1 MAEPI
6 LSPDGKWMWTG
17 SDWIPAPPS
26 FSQSAN
32 VNLQDSVVGGDVHI
46 TQNNADDIA
55 VAMVKALERLGF
67 SEQSTPTEITPSQEK
82 EVEQVLELSDQLI
95 GLGVEIEPWTETN
108 LGKSAELLG
117 KNKTAQQHF
126 MRALEIFRKNNEED
140 GQSRA
145 LNLLGNLAFKLGDLI
160 EAERNQ
166 REALR
171 IVTKIDHKDGIH
183 SALNNLAMIASERK
197 DFDEAQRL
205 YKQSLD
211 IAKEYL
217 GPTEIAIKLNNIGD
231 VFRQRRNFSDAENHF
246 RESLEL
252 FSMSESDNYYFIGIV
267 KNNLAIVLDKKQSG
281 RDEAIKLYQES
292 LAIKKDLGDLQG
304 QADVLNNLATL
315 AFSENKLAEAERL
328 YQESLANYR
337 DSGYRAGEARVL
349 ANLGKFYNDKG
360 QHDESRR
367 YNTEAVRIRREI
379 GIPIEQWYIDNG
391 F

>member
-17 SDWIPAPPS
+17 SEWIPAPPS
-26 FSQSAN
+26 SSQSAN

-67 SEQSTPTEITPSQEK
+67 SGQSSPTEITPSQEK
-82 EVEQVLELSDQLI
+82 EVEQVLELSEQLI
-95 GLGVEIEPWTETN
+95 GHGVEIEPWTETN

-117 KNKTAQQHF
+117 KNKTAQQHY
-126 MRALEIFRKNNEED
+126 MRALEIYRKNNEED
-140 GQSRA
+140 GESRA
-145 LNLLGNLAFKLGDLI
+145 LNLLGNLALKLGDLI

-171 IVTKIDHKDGIH
+171 IVTKIDHKDGMS
-183 SALNNLAMIASERK
+183 SALNNLAMIARERK
-197 DFDEAQRL
+197 DLDEAQRL
-205 YKQSLD
+205 FKQSLD

-217 GPTEIAIKLNNIGD
+217 GPTDIAIKLNNVGD
-231 VFRQRRNFSDAENHF
+231 IFRMQRNFSEAEDYF

-252 FSMSESDNYYFIGIV
+252 FSMSESDNYRFIGIV
-267 KNNLAIVLDKKQSG
+267 KNNLAIVREKQGG

-292 LAIKKDLGDLQG
+292 LAVKKDIGDLEG
-304 QADVLNNLATL
+304 QANVLNNLAIL
-315 AFSENKLAEAERL
+315 ANSENKLAEAERL

-337 DSGYRAGEARVL
+337 DSGYRAGEAKVL
-349 ANLGKFYNDKG
+349 ENLGNLYNKKG
-360 QHDESRR
+360 QPDEARR
-367 YNTEAVRIRREI
+367 YYTESVRIVREI
-379 GIPIEQWYIDNG
+379 GIPVKQWYIDNG
-391 F
+391 Y